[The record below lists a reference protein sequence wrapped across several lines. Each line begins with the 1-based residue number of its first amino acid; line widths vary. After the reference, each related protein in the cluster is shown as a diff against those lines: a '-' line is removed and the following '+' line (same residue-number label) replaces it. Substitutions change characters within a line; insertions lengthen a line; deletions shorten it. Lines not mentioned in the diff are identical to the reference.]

1 MIKIIADNKIPF
13 LQSVLEPYASVTYLP
28 GAITDA
34 DAVKDANA
42 LITRTRT
49 KCNTTTL
56 ANSKVKMIATAT
68 IGFDHIDTEYCK
80 NNHIEWTNAPGCNSG
95 SVKQYIAAT
104 LATLATELNLEL
116 KNKTIGIVGVGNVG
130 SKVADFAKAIGMK
143 VLLNDPPRAEKEGSL
158 DFVDLD
164 ELIEKSDIIT
174 FHVPLQREG
183 KYKTYHLGNSNLFSR
198 CKKEVVII
206 NSSRGEIINNADL
219 LAALNKGDVGNSVLD
234 VWENEPDINP
244 QLLDKTIIATPH
256 IAGYSADGKANGT
269 AMSVQAISRHFDFP
283 LKEWYPKNIPSPENP
298 EITIDAK
305 DLSFQEVWTKAVL
318 HTYPLKR
325 DDQRLRKNPESF
337 EQQRGSYPLRRE
349 FGAYTL
355 LIKNGTEQLKE
366 CLHKMGFAHVQI
378 N

>member
-13 LQSVLEPYASVTYLP
+13 LQGILEPYANVTYLP
-28 GAITDA
+28 GANTDA
-34 DAVKDANA
+34 DAVKDADA

-49 KCNTTTL
+49 KCNNTTL
-56 ANSKVKMIATAT
+56 ANSMVKMIATAT

-158 DFVDLD
+158 DFVELN

-174 FHVPLQREG
+174 FHVPLQSEG
-183 KYKTYHLGNSNLFSR
+183 KHKTYHLGNANLFSK

-206 NSSRGEIINNADL
+206 NSSRGEIINNTDL
-219 LAALNKGDVGNSVLD
+219 LAALNNGDVGNAILD
-234 VWENEPDINP
+234 VWENEPNINLE
-244 QLLDKTIIATPH
+244 LLDKAFIATPH

-269 AMSVQAISRHFDFP
+269 AMSVQAISQHFGFP
-283 LKEWYPKNIPSPENP
+283 LKQWYPANIPLPENP
-298 EITIDAK
+298 RITIDAK
-305 DLSFQEVWTKAVL
+305 NLDFQEVWTKAVL
-318 HTYPLKR
+318 HTYPIKQ

-349 FGAYTL
+349 FEAYTVQ
-355 LIKNGTEQLKE
+355 IKNGTEQLE
-366 CLHKMGFAHVQI
+366 ESLTNMGFAQI
-378 N
+378 QII